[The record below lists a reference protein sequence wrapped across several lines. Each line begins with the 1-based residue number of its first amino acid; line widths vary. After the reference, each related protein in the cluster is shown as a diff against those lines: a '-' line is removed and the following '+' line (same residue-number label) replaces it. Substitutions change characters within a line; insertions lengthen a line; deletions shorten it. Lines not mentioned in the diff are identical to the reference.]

1 MTRLTLTLVLAAL
14 ALPAAAQQAVQGDPT
29 RPPAVLTAPAPGTA
43 LPAAES
49 GLQLQSILVS
59 KRAGGR
65 RLAVI
70 DGKTVREGERIGGA
84 LIETIRPTEVVV
96 RRGKQRQT
104 LKLFRPAE
112 RVAAGQP

>member
-1 MTRLTLTLVLAAL
+1 MKRLALAAMLAAL
-14 ALPAAAQQAVQGDPT
+14 SAAAAAQQAVEGDPT
-29 RPPAVLTAPAPGTA
+29 RPPAALTAPVPGTP
-43 LPAAES
+43 LPAA
-49 GLQLQSILVS
+49 GNALRVQSILVS

-65 RLAVI
+65 RIAVI
-70 DGKTVREGERIGGA
+70 DGKMVREGQRIGDA

-112 RVAAGQP
+112 QVAADQP